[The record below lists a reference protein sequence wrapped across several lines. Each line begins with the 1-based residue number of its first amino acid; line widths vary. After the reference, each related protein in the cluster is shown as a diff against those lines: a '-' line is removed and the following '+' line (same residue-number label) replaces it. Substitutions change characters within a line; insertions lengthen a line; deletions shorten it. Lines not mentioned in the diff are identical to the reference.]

1 MGQQRPENR
10 WRTLIGTIHATILTE
25 DGWSVLAA
33 TLDTAAAHGL
43 NVEQDLPRV
52 AAAVG
57 PLPARKAAAELRYRI
72 LAETDLNPNA
82 PIRVPPTRKQSI
94 KPGDS
99 LPRRRALNRPGFCRG
114 WIHWEPASARSGA

>member
-82 PIRVPPTRKQSI
+82 PIRVPPDTQTKHQA
-94 KPGDS
+94 
-99 LPRRRALNRPGFCRG
+99 RRQPPPPPST
-114 WIHWEPASARSGA
+114 EPPWVL